1 MAFHHIEISSRKK
14 WAFQQKVCFSRPHF
28 VIVVYQSA
36 HKPGEAG
43 AFEKGKKISM
53 FILILILLVSLSA
66 SQIKRPKTRDHHI
79 SIPVGWSKQPMK
91 LFAGGTLLP
100 FLLLGCMPNLSFA
113 MCTYAR
119 TSLNVCCKQRQ
130 IMYTIGLPPVVLFLQ
145 RFLLVLNRAILF
157 IWWWSEGWWYLKNF
171 VYIYSH
177 IWIVYIFVHA

>member
-1 MAFHHIEISSRKK
+1 MTIHAGIIYNICRFFSAFLYVRKWHSIISKLAAEKSEPSNKKFALAVHILLLLFTSLHTSQERLVLLKK
-14 WAFQQKVCFSRPHF
+14 
-28 VIVVYQSA
+28 
-36 HKPGEAG
+36 E
-43 AFEKGKKISM
+43 KKISM

-130 IMYTIGLPPVVLFLQ
+130 MMYTIGLPPVVLFLQ

-157 IWWWSEGWWYLKNF
+157 IWWWS
-171 VYIYSH
+171 
-177 IWIVYIFVHA
+177 